1 MSVRWITLVA
11 SLLAACAQAAE
22 PAAAPAA
29 PPAATPAAPAPKVPA
44 FVANAPMGTGHCD
57 PSEHAVFSCEVSG
70 KRYLSLCTDPEFTQ
84 LQYRFGDPEKPD
96 MRSPASSSVSE
107 FHYGHVAWAHGE
119 EHNVWFVNEGHTY
132 KVVSAVGGGGPTG
145 DDGASNN
152 YVGVRVIKDD
162 KELAFVKCVKTPA
175 ADFLANLDGVLAP

>member
-1 MSVRWITLVA
+1 MRESWITVVA
-11 SLLAACAQAAE
+11 LFMAASAQASE
-22 PAAAPAA
+22 PTAAPAPA
-29 PPAATPAAPAPKVPA
+29 PAAAPKVPA
-44 FVANAPMGTGHCD
+44 FIENAPMGTGHCD

-70 KRYLSLCTDPEFTQ
+70 KRYLSLCADPEFTQ

-96 MRSPASSSVSE
+96 MRSPSSSAVSE

-132 KVVSAVGGGGPTG
+132 KIVSAVGGGGPTG
-145 DDGASNN
+145 EDGAANN